1 MGGAPEYAS
10 GSGNVKGATA
20 FKAGLR
26 GATSTAGNGGA
37 AWLAASPA
45 PTWTRGRFGL
55 NITNLSLT
63 PDTVAANSDP

>member
-10 GSGNVKGATA
+10 GSGNVKGGYGLQSRPARGYLDRRERGRSL
-20 FKAGLR
+20 AG
-26 GATSTAGNGGA
+26 GMPG
-37 AWLAASPA
+37 